1 MILGYTRVSTSEQD
15 TDGQRLQIL
24 DYAREK
30 GWHLDEIISVSMSST
45 KSQTKRRLDEV
56 RAKLQAGDVLICAE
70 LSRLGR
76 SISEIVRLLDDLT
89 KAGVRLICLR
99 EALDIDPAAKN
110 GNGMQT
116 KIMTTL
122 FALMAEIERTLI
134 SERTKQGLAAVRAQ
148 GRRIGRPP
156 GAGKSKLD
164 AHKETILE
172 RIAAGVRQKRICKD
186 YNISESAF
194 IAWRKKHKIE
204 LPQD

>member
-1 MILGYTRVSTSEQD
+1 MILAYTRVSTTDQD

-24 DYAREK
+24 DYCRER
-30 GWHLDEIISVSMSST
+30 GWHVDEVISVSMSST
-45 KSQTKRRLDEV
+45 KSEAKRRLDEV
-56 RAKLQAGDVLICAE
+56 RAKLRAGDVLLCAE

-148 GRRIGRPP
+148 GRRIGRPK
-156 GAGKSKLD
+156 GSGKSKLD
-164 AHKETILE
+164 AHKEVIMG
-172 RIAAGVRQKRICKD
+172 RIADGVRQKRLCKD
-186 YNISESAF
+186 YAISEAAF
-194 IAWRKKHKIE
+194 IAWRKKHGIT
-204 LPQD
+204 LPKD